1 MAPKNLQEVIDAA
14 ASPVELLRN
23 SQIGSYIYPVVPADF
38 QNWIKE
44 QKAWRDTAV
53 LYDQSHH
60 MDNLFL
66 RGSDA
71 IKLIS
76 DTAINSTAVF
86 PVDKAKQY
94 VPTTAA
100 GHVIGDGILFHEAE
114 DEYTYVGREEHSA
127 QLAAQLVMTLALS
140 GGGAQAVAPADVD
153 AAPDDVLRAP
163 PAPSD
168 ESRVMEAEGTA
179 AG

>member
-1 MAPKNLQEVIDAA
+1 MGFKNLQEVLDAKGSA
-14 ASPVELLRN
+14 VELLRN

-44 QKAWRDTAV
+44 QRAWRETSV

-86 PVDKAKQY
+86 PVVMTGATTETSPSNGPAGATTAMTPDGSGAEWLKYGPATGFAP
-94 VPTTAA
+94 PTTWAILSDHPAYQTSRSIAA
-100 GHVIGDGILFHEAE
+100 S
-114 DEYTYVGREEHSA
+114 T
-127 QLAAQLVMTLALS
+127 
-140 GGGAQAVAPADVD
+140 
-153 AAPDDVLRAP
+153 
-163 PAPSD
+163 
-168 ESRVMEAEGTA
+168 
-179 AG
+179 